1 MKGIN
6 IAVKTM
12 KGVGSMN
19 ENLITIPQLCKELG
33 IGRTT
38 AYKMIKSDQLAHG
51 YLGRK
56 IVIHRSEVERYNTDH
71 EDEELIE
78 MENALWEKLP

>member
-1 MKGIN
+1 
-6 IAVKTM
+6 
-12 KGVGSMN
+12 MN

-56 IVIHRSEVERYNTDH
+56 IVIHRSEVERYIASITNQ
-71 EDEELIE
+71 
-78 MENALWEKLP
+78 AEKNNPI